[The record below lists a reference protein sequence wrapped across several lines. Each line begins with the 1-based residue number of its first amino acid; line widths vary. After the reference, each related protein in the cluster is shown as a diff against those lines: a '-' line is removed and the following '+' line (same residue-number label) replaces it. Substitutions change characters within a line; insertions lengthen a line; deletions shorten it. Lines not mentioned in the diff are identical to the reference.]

1 MGGGGVLNA
10 GYKKEAI
17 RKCEEAGKAY
27 KIEYENTIKKSTE
40 LHENKERAVRI
51 LKDVETFINLLAN
64 KPREIEKIAS
74 EVAVRRNAFEK
85 EVEQLAIE
93 AKEADKM
100 GKGIAGGGL
109 LAGAGVAA
117 FGPTAAM
124 GIATTFGT
132 ASTGTAIA
140 TLAGAAQT
148 NAALAWLGGGALT
161 AGGAGMAGGQ
171 AFLAM
176 AGPVGWAIG
185 GAALVGGGLLANSK
199 NKKIAEKAEVQT
211 REIKTETMKL
221 SPLYASK
228 GAATV
233 ALISFF
239 PKWTLLFSSVMP
251 NSLLPD
257 GNAAK
262 VFFNASKYES
272 EESLA
277 KTSTVFSRRNNLK
290 GKEVATSMPIIL
302 PYGIRPFIL
311 GIR

>member
-1 MGGGGVLNA
+1 MLNA
-10 GYKKEAI
+10 GYKKEALK
-17 RKCEEAGKAY
+17 KCEEASEKY
-27 KIEYENTIKKSTE
+27 KKEYDNTIKKSTE
-40 LHENKERAVRI
+40 LHEDKEKAVKI
-51 LKDVETFINLLAN
+51 LKDVDAYIHELSN
-64 KPREIEKIAS
+64 KPKEIEKIAT
-74 EVAVRRNAFEK
+74 EVSVRRKAFEK
-85 EVEQLAIE
+85 EVEQLGIE
-93 AKEADKM
+93 AKKADKA

-199 NKKIAEKAEVQT
+199 NKKIAEKAEAQT
-211 REIKTETMKL
+211 KEIKAETTKL
-221 SPLYASK
+221 SKIKTRIIAEIKAIVPLNDGIKKTLSGLKNTEKNDYK
-228 GAATV
+228 LFTDDEKD
-233 ALISFF
+233 ALME
-239 PKWTLLFSSVMP
+239 LM
-251 NSLLPD
+251 NS
-257 GNAAK
+257 A
-262 VFFNASKYES
+262 
-272 EESLA
+272 ESLS
-277 KTSTVFSRRNNLK
+277 KRIGVK
-290 GKEVATSMPIIL
+290 IV
-302 PYGIRPFIL
+302 
-311 GIR
+311 

>member
-1 MGGGGVLNA
+1 MGGGCVLNA

-40 LHENKERAVRI
+40 LHENKEGAVRI

-117 FGPTAAM
+117 FGPTASM

-211 REIKTETMKL
+211 REIKTETMKVSKIKTKILAEIKAVVPLCDGVNRTLNGLKCTGKRDYKFFTDDEKDALMELMNSSEAL
-221 SPLYASK
+221 SK
-228 GAATV
+228 RIGV
-233 ALISFF
+233 KIS
-239 PKWTLLFSSVMP
+239 
-251 NSLLPD
+251 
-257 GNAAK
+257 
-262 VFFNASKYES
+262 
-272 EESLA
+272 
-277 KTSTVFSRRNNLK
+277 
-290 GKEVATSMPIIL
+290 
-302 PYGIRPFIL
+302 
-311 GIR
+311 

>member
-1 MGGGGVLNA
+1 MGGGCVLNA

-40 LHENKERAVRI
+40 LHENKEGAVRI

-211 REIKTETMKL
+211 REIKTETMKVSKIKTKILAEIKAVVPLCDGVNRTLNGLKCTGKRDYKFFTDDEKDALMELMNSSEAL
-221 SPLYASK
+221 SK
-228 GAATV
+228 RIGV
-233 ALISFF
+233 KIS
-239 PKWTLLFSSVMP
+239 
-251 NSLLPD
+251 
-257 GNAAK
+257 
-262 VFFNASKYES
+262 
-272 EESLA
+272 
-277 KTSTVFSRRNNLK
+277 
-290 GKEVATSMPIIL
+290 
-302 PYGIRPFIL
+302 
-311 GIR
+311 